1 MNTTNKI
8 LSSSLSWI
16 RKSISETSEHSPV
29 NITRKEG
36 RSQSMVHQHLPI
48 NKSSFWGPQRSL
60 DSEPDLNLPDPF
72 DIEEEEIILDGN
84 SQILLEDDVNF
95 LSQNLPARLVGSV
108 WHLLFSTESHGFSL
122 STVYRVVKERD
133 PDCKIPV
140 LLLIRDTSNHRFGA
154 FLSEGPKLCEK
165 SFGCGET
172 FVFSLTSENQENGT
186 EQHRKTFKWNGD
198 PKKNLFIACSTDCL
212 SVGPDDGKF
221 AIYLDSAL
229 NQGRSQSCLT
239 FNNDPLTPKED
250 FVASQVEMWT
260 FR

>member
-8 LSSSLSWI
+8 LSNSLSWI
-16 RKSISETSEHSPV
+16 RKSLSEPPEPAA
-29 NITRKEG
+29 ITRKET
-36 RSQSMVHQHLPI
+36 RSQSMVPHHMTS
-48 NKSSFWGPQRSL
+48 NKERSSFWGNQRSF
-60 DSEPDLNLPDPF
+60 DGETAYHSDLPDPF
-72 DIEEEEIILDGN
+72 DLEEEEVTLEGN
-84 SQILLEDDVNF
+84 SQILTEEDVNF
-95 LSQNLPARLVGSV
+95 LSQQLPARLVGSV

-133 PDCKIPV
+133 PECKIPV

-172 FVFSLTSENQENGT
+172 FVFTLTADKEDNSGP
-186 EQHRKTFKWNGD
+186 RKTFKWNGD
-198 PKKNLFIACSTDCL
+198 PKKNHFIASSPDCL
-212 SVGPDDGKF
+212 SVGIDDGKF

-239 FNNDPLTPKED
+239 LIYWCFFPCNFTGEGVLTTP
-250 FVASQVEMWT
+250 F
-260 FR
+260 